1 MSKEDLIQKA
11 HEEEEALK
19 QDSEEDREEDEDEEE
34 EEAPSD
40 DSAPDEVPEEVRR
53 QRWFSDP
60 LFSDLSRE
68 KKEELPLSVRL
79 QAYSTPIPQNS
90 YVDDEEDAALLE
102 DGPKVDGSAIADGE
116 YVPPLFEVPKSDKE
130 RRREKRL
137 KRLEKEKRKKER
149 ENKNELQVV
158 ENDFPQ
164 AVNHLTEEQLAHQAL
179 IKAGIGAATDD
190 GIGELEV
197 VKKDKEPKIGSE
209 EHLEALSL
217 GFLLSKHSTANDLID
232 SSFNRYVFNDPED
245 LPQWFVDD
253 EKKYNRPQL
262 PMTKE
267 VIERL
272 RKQFNTEDRTIK
284 KEREALARKRRR
296 VERMRQQQ
304 KAKIDSIN
312 NDEDLPDL
320 AKLKAIQKLMK
331 GKDMKHPGKTYV
343 VAKKGDR
350 RRGGKNVKL
359 VDKRLKVGVSLESE
373 G

>member
-1 MSKEDLIQKA
+1 ML
-11 HEEEEALK
+11 EEEK
-19 QDSEEDREEDEDEEE
+19 
-34 EEAPSD
+34 
-40 DSAPDEVPEEVRR
+40 
-53 QRWFSDP
+53 
-60 LFSDLSRE
+60 
-68 KKEELPLSVRL
+68 
-79 QAYSTPIPQNS
+79 
-90 YVDDEEDAALLE
+90 
-102 DGPKVDGSAIADGE
+102 KVDGSAIADGE

-130 RRREKRL
+130 KRHEKRI
-137 KRLEKEKRKKER
+137 KRLEKEKRKKEK
-149 ENKNELQVV
+149 ENKNDLEIV
-158 ENDFPQ
+158 ENAFPQ

-197 VKKDKEPKIGSE
+197 VKEKKEKEPKIGSD

-232 SSFNRYVFNDPED
+232 SSYNRYVFNDPAD

-312 NDEDLPDL
+312 NDEDLPDS

-331 GKDMKHPGKTYV
+331 GKSMKHPGKTYV
-343 VAKKGDR
+343 VAKKGER
-350 RRGGKNVKL
+350 RRGGKNVKM
-359 VDKRLKVGVSLESE
+359 VDRRLKV
-373 G
+373 